1 MCVGWWVGGRV
12 GGWVGDG
19 QRVRGDPTVWSS
31 EEDEEDQEK
40 AAAALPECGK
50 VVSIACGEQHT
61 GNKL

>member
-1 MCVGWWVGGRV
+1 M
-12 GGWVGDG
+12 GDG

-31 EEDEEDQEK
+31 EEEEEEQEK

>member
-1 MCVGWWVGGRV
+1 M
-12 GGWVGDG
+12 GDG

-31 EEDEEDQEK
+31 EEEEEDEDEEK
-40 AAAALPECGK
+40 AAALPECGK